1 MSDAGSSPTS
11 TMPRPG
17 GRPVRAANAS
27 TAGRTSLRICW
38 ATAAPSRSRAGMLR
52 CSLGLEPLERVGAAE
67 HDELVAR
74 ANGGVRRRVEFH
86 PQILPLDA
94 DDHDAE
100 ALTQVRIEDRLIR
113 QPRRAGDRDLLHRQ
127 LEILRARRQ

>member
-17 GRPVRAANAS
+17 GRPARAVNAS

-38 ATAAPSRSRAGMLR
+38 ATAAPSRSRAGMLWR
-52 CSLGLEPLERVGAAE
+52 SLGLELLERFGTAQ
-67 HDELVAR
+67 HHELVAC

-86 PQILPLDA
+86 AQILPLDA
-94 DDHDAE
+94 DDYDAE
-100 ALTQVRIEDRLIR
+100 AL
-113 QPRRAGDRDLLHRQ
+113 
-127 LEILRARRQ
+127 